1 MQLTMSARKS
11 ESKLRVVREM
21 GLGQPKKWAKKV
33 HFFAFCTENTKKW
46 NSGAVK
52 LRHFKRFLRIFC
64 MHSFER
70 MPWGPFLS
78 QPDLKTHKRRD
89 FTKW

>member
-11 ESKLRVVREM
+11 ESKRRVVREM

-33 HFFAFCTENTKKW
+33 RFSALGTENAKNW
-46 NSGAVK
+46 NLGAVK

-64 MHSFER
+64 VHSFER
-70 MPWGPFLS
+70 MP
-78 QPDLKTHKRRD
+78 
-89 FTKW
+89 